1 MESCYSMQANKEIYL
16 PGDLLIERFETS
28 RIIIQIS
35 ADDHS
40 IAGCDLIVSYT
51 EILIRNFVGVT
62 KDTENFE
69 CLWSKK

>member
-1 MESCYSMQANKEIYL
+1 MQANKEIYL